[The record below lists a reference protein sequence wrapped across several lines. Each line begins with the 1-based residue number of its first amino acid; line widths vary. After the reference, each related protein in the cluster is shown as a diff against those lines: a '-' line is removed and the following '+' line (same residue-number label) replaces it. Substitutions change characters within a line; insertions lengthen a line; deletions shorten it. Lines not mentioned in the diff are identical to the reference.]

1 MTQSFVAASV
11 NMEENK
17 RLMLIQYICFLS
29 GHEVMIKTDKGKK
42 GGVPPKTFRFFFYYY
57 LFCFVL
63 FKEFYPFRSSVGI
76 FTRLCF

>member
-42 GGVPPKTFRFFFYYY
+42 GGVPPKTFRFFFLLLFI
-57 LFCFVL
+57 LFCF
-63 FKEFYPFRSSVGI
+63 I
-76 FTRLCF
+76 